1 VAIKQPAMGAAFFER
16 SCGLFSLQGLV
27 EPISLMTTEANSG
40 DIV

>member
-1 VAIKQPAMGAAFFER
+1 MALKQPTMGAAFFER

-27 EPISLMTTEANSG
+27 EPISLMTEAANSG